1 MVNVANIM
9 PDKLGIMF
17 ALYRV
22 EYVEQQEISFDVVV
36 RNENKALIHLGIEV
50 VFVSESIRP
59 LVVPVGQKL
68 VRRL

>member
-1 MVNVANIM
+1 M